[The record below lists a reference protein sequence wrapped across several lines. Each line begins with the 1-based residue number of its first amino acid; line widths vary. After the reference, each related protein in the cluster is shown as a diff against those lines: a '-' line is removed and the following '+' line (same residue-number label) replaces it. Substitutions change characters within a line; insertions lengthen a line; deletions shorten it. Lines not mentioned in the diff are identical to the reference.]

1 MTQVTQVIENTHRN
15 PTQDLAVPWPDHWDF
30 TSEQPS
36 TMGWWNK
43 WKRRK
48 EPKGLQWDQGAGVSH
63 SPLRDAQARSGSP
76 QHHPAARSW
85 PRPGREQE
93 AFSASAPAC
102 LAPGFFYTI
111 ACGESSN
118 WRECGVLKKKK
129 KIKKEK
135 KRKEKKEERIRKSV
149 ELKKKKKKPL
159 GT

>member
-15 PTQDLAVPWPDHWDF
+15 PTQDLAVPWPDHWGF
-30 TSEQPS
+30 TSEQPFVGG
-36 TMGWWNK
+36 TNG
-43 WKRRK
+43 KRRK

-63 SPLRDAQARSGSP
+63 SLLRDAQARSGSP

-102 LAPGFFYTI
+102 LAPGFFYTV

-135 KRKEKKEERIRKSV
+135 KKEGKKRRKNKKTCGIK
-149 ELKKKKKKPL
+149 KKKKKKPL